1 MGGSYLVQASRPR
14 PTKEHRMTR
23 EATHVHDMTTRQHGT
38 FAVLEIAAGLADGL
52 HTLIPSATAA
62 VVVSIGSDWQLL
74 ASRGP
79 VDITATWR
87 AAIADQVRDSDLPQQ
102 HAGYLVAPFSS
113 VGMHALVVVATE
125 PGDHLPRRAHAL
137 VRPLLDAGG
146 ILLDRALAVQ
156 QRERAVRRVVGLCQ
170 KRDVRPV
177 HTLADL
183 EDAIASLFVDG
194 SARFHHP
201 GDLAGTGWSARR
213 LVRIACEIDQPSIGR
228 SPAYEGLMPRD
239 LTYQIAIPLP
249 FQEGAILVEAPA
261 GGEALDTRNL
271 AAAIAL
277 TRDHWGEIAD
287 DRALVHHA

>member
-1 MGGSYLVQASRPR
+1 
-14 PTKEHRMTR
+14 MTR

-52 HTLIPSATAA
+52 HTMIPSATAA

-137 VRPLLDAGG
+137 VQPLLDAGG

-183 EDAIASLFVDG
+183 EDGIASLFVGG
-194 SARFHHP
+194 SARFHSP
-201 GDLAGTGWSARR
+201 GGPVGTGWSARR
-213 LVRIACEIDQPSIGR
+213 LVRSACETDQASIGR
-228 SPAYEGLMPRD
+228 TPAYEGLMPRD

-249 FQEGAILVEAPA
+249 FQEGAILIEAPA

-277 TRDHWGEIAD
+277 TRELGGEIAD

>member
-1 MGGSYLVQASRPR
+1 
-14 PTKEHRMTR
+14 MTR
-23 EATHVHDMTTRQHGT
+23 EATRSHHRTTHQHGP
-38 FAVLEIAAGLADGL
+38 FAVLEIAAGLADGV

-87 AAIADQVRDSDLPQQ
+87 AAVANQVRDSDLPQQ

-113 VGMHALVVVATE
+113 VGMHALVIVASDSGE
-125 PGDHLPRRAHAL
+125 QLPRRAHAL
-137 VRPLLDAGG
+137 VQPLLDAGG

-156 QRERAVRRVVGLCQ
+156 QRDRAVRRVVGLCQ
-170 KRDVRPV
+170 KKDVSQVPR
-177 HTLADL
+177 LADL
-183 EDAIASLFVDG
+183 EDAIAALFVDG
-194 SARFHHP
+194 SARFHH
-201 GDLAGTGWSARR
+201 AGGPVGAGWSARR
-213 LVRIACEIDQPSIGR
+213 LVRSACETDQPSIGR
-228 SPAYEGLMPRD
+228 TPAYEGLMPRD

-249 FQEGAILVEAPA
+249 FQEGAILIEAPA

-277 TRDHWGEIAD
+277 TRDLASEIAD
-287 DRALVHHA
+287 DRVLVQHA